1 MIDVAKKAVN
11 IALNLGAEYADARTG
26 KSLSTSIRA
35 VNGKFDR
42 ITSGI
47 DAGIGL
53 RVIFNGALGF
63 ASSILGKDLKEAA
76 IKALKAA
83 RATSEGV
90 KEKVVF
96 APVET
101 YKDKV
106 STEAKEDLAEVE
118 LKRKM
123 RLLLLANQTAE
134 AVSPKVTSIDS
145 LYRDDVS
152 ESTIVTSEGT
162 ELYERSSFGV
172 FRILVFAKEG
182 DKIRMCG
189 EIIGAAGGFEVFD
202 EDEIEK
208 KTEEA
213 AKRAVAML
221 DAEPAPSG
229 RYTVIADPE
238 LAGTFAHE
246 ATGHA
251 CEGDAVIAGESI
263 LKDRLGQQIGSE
275 QVSIYDDSTLPK
287 SWGSAKY
294 DDEGVRTM
302 KRPLVEGGV
311 LSGLI
316 LNREAAAK
324 LALAPNGG
332 ARAQS
337 YSFRPICRMSNTY
350 IAPGDFTFEELMEDV
365 KHGFYLRGTR
375 GGQVDPAV
383 GSFQFNAEDA
393 FLIEN
398 GETTK
403 PILDVSLSGMILET
417 LKNIDAVGKDQ
428 CLHVGRCG
436 KEDQV
441 VPVMDG
447 APHIRIR
454 NAVVGGMG

>member
-1 MIDVAKKAVN
+1 MIDIAEKAVN
-11 IALNLGAEYADARTG
+11 IALDLGAEYADARIG
-26 KSLSTSIRA
+26 KSFSTSIRA

-42 ITSGI
+42 IISGI

-53 RVIFNGALGF
+53 RVMSNGALGF
-63 ASSILGKDLKEAA
+63 VSNILGKSLEETAS
-76 IKALKAA
+76 KALKAA
-83 RATSEGV
+83 KATSEGV
-90 KEKVVF
+90 KEKVVL
-96 APVET
+96 ATVKT

-106 STEAKEDLAEVE
+106 STEVEEDLAEVE
-118 LKRKM
+118 LQRKM
-123 RLLLLANQTAE
+123 ELLLLANQTAE
-134 AVSPKVTSIDS
+134 AVSPKVASIDG
-145 LYRDDVS
+145 LYRDGVS
-152 ESTIVTSEGT
+152 ESAIITSEGT
-162 ELYERSSFGV
+162 ELYEHASFGV

-182 DKIRMCG
+182 EKIRVCG
-189 EIIGAAGGFEVFD
+189 ESIGGAGGFEVFD
-202 EDEIEK
+202 EDEIGK

-229 RYTVIADPE
+229 RYTIIADPE

-263 LKDRLGQQIGSE
+263 LKDRLGQQIGSD
-275 QVSIYDDSTLPK
+275 QVSIYDDSTLSK

-294 DDEGVRTM
+294 DDEGVMTM
-302 KRPLVEGGV
+302 KRPLVERGL
-311 LSGLI
+311 LSGFI

-324 LALAPNGG
+324 LGLDPNGG

-350 IAPGDFTFEELMEDV
+350 IAPGDCTFEELMEDV

-393 FLIEN
+393 FLVEN
-398 GETTK
+398 GEITK

-428 CLHVGRCG
+428 RLHVGRCG

>member
-1 MIDVAKKAVN
+1 MIDVAKKVVN

-26 KSLSTSIRA
+26 KSLSTSIRV

-42 ITSGI
+42 VTSGV

-63 ASSILGKDLKEAA
+63 ASSILGKGLEDAA
-76 IKALKAA
+76 SKALKAA
-83 RATSEGV
+83 KATSEGL

-106 STEAKEDLAEVE
+106 STKVKEDLAEVE

-123 RLLLLANQTAE
+123 DLLLRAHETAE
-134 AVSPKVTSIDS
+134 AVSPKVASIDA
-145 LYRDDVS
+145 LYRDGVS
-152 ESTIVTSEGT
+152 ESAIVTSEGT
-162 ELYERSSFGV
+162 EVYERSSFGV
-172 FRILVFAKEG
+172 FRILIFAKEG

-189 EIIGAAGGFEVFD
+189 ESIGAAGGFEVFD

-287 SWGSAKY
+287 S
-294 DDEGVRTM
+294 
-302 KRPLVEGGV
+302 
-311 LSGLI
+311 LSLI
-316 LNREAAAK
+316 
-324 LALAPNGG
+324 
-332 ARAQS
+332 
-337 YSFRPICRMSNTY
+337 
-350 IAPGDFTFEELMEDV
+350 
-365 KHGFYLRGTR
+365 
-375 GGQVDPAV
+375 
-383 GSFQFNAEDA
+383 
-393 FLIEN
+393 
-398 GETTK
+398 
-403 PILDVSLSGMILET
+403 
-417 LKNIDAVGKDQ
+417 
-428 CLHVGRCG
+428 
-436 KEDQV
+436 
-441 VPVMDG
+441 
-447 APHIRIR
+447 HI
-454 NAVVGGMG
+454 